1 MAYYVLKD
9 TGKVISRTNV
19 QRVTNLE
26 LTTHQVTQRCEALDQ
41 SILNMVSN
49 ETTNLAI
56 QSLPADWRLFD
67 LDEKSGDKDKG
78 QSWVLDDKIQ
88 EANTLY
94 ETDAGY
100 PSHVGM

>member
-26 LTTHQVTQRCEALDQ
+26 LTTHQVMQRCGALDQ

-49 ETTNLAI
+49 ATTNLGI
-56 QSLPADWRLFD
+56 QSLQADWPLFD

-78 QSWVLDDKIQ
+78 QSRVSDDQI
-88 EANTLY
+88 
-94 ETDAGY
+94 
-100 PSHVGM
+100 

>member
-67 LDEKSGDKDKG
+67 LDEKLGDKDKG
-78 QSWVLDDKIQ
+78 QSRLSDDQIQ
-88 EANTLY
+88 EADAIY

-100 PSHVGM
+100 PSHIGM